1 MNQSEFAALH
11 GVSRKTVTKWKE
23 RGWLV
28 FAGSELNVEAS
39 NELIAKYRRD
49 GLDAVTQES
58 ILVTQAGGGNK
69 KNEKKFAVTHASKRV
84 TVKPGETVEEA
95 TARILIATG
104 ANMNVDEAK
113 RVKENYL
120 ALREQLEYDRE
131 ARLVVAVEDVTRAVG
146 EEYARVRTRLL
157 SIPSE
162 HAPRIHRLK
171 SVLEIQDALH
181 GIIVEALE
189 ELTRDGDG
197 ISPL

>member
-1 MNQSEFAALH
+1 MNQSEFATLH

-28 FAGSELNVEAS
+28 FAGNDLDVEAS

-49 GLDAVTQES
+49 GLDAVTQEPNP
-58 ILVTQAGGGNK
+58 VTQTAVGNK
-69 KNEKKFAVTHASKRV
+69 TSERQSAVTHASKRV
-84 TVKPGETVEEA
+84 TIKPGETIEQA

-104 ANMNVDEAK
+104 ANMNLDEAK

-197 ISPL
+197 ISP

>member
-28 FAGSELNVEAS
+28 FAGSVLDVEAS
-39 NELIAKYRRD
+39 NALIAKYRRD
-49 GLDAVTQES
+49 GIDV
-58 ILVTQAGGGNK
+58 VTQAEAGNK
-69 KNEKKFAVTHASKRV
+69 SAPKKSGVTSAAAQV
-84 TVKPGETVEEA
+84 TIKPGETVEQA
-95 TARILIATG
+95 TTRILIATG
-104 ANMNVDEAK
+104 ANMHIDEAK

-131 ARLVVAVEDVTRAVG
+131 ARLVVAVQDVTRAVG

-171 SVLEIQDALH
+171 SVLEIQDTLH

-189 ELTRDGDG
+189 ELTRDGNG
-197 ISPL
+197 INP

>member
-28 FAGSELNVEAS
+28 FAGSVLDVEAS
-39 NELIAKYRRD
+39 NALIAKYRRD
-49 GLDAVTQES
+49 GIDV
-58 ILVTQAGGGNK
+58 VTQAEAGNK
-69 KNEKKFAVTHASKRV
+69 TVSKKSGVTSAAAQV
-84 TVKPGETVEEA
+84 TIKPGETVEQA
-95 TARILIATG
+95 TTRILIATG
-104 ANMNVDEAK
+104 ANMHIDEAK

-131 ARLVVAVEDVTRAVG
+131 ARLVVAVQDVTRAVG

-189 ELTRDGDG
+189 ELTRDGNG
-197 ISPL
+197 ISP

>member
-11 GVSRKTVTKWKE
+11 NVSRKTVTKWKE

-28 FAGSELNVEAS
+28 FAGSTLDVDAS
-39 NELIAKYRRD
+39 NALIAKYRRD
-49 GLDAVTQES
+49 GIDVVTQEDLGNS
-58 ILVTQAGGGNK
+58 SKGQAK
-69 KNEKKFAVTHASKRV
+69 AVTRALAKV
-84 TVKPGETVEEA
+84 TIKEGETVEQA
-95 TARILIATG
+95 TTRILIAVG
-104 ANMNVDEAK
+104 ANMAVDEAK

-146 EEYARVRTRLL
+146 AEYARVRSRLL

-197 ISPL
+197 ISP

>member
-11 GVSRKTVTKWKE
+11 SVSRKTVTKWKE

-28 FAGSELNVEAS
+28 FEGNSLDVDAS
-39 NELIAKYRRD
+39 NALIAKYRRD
-49 GLDAVTQES
+49 GSDVVTQEDS
-58 ILVTQAGGGNK
+58 GNSSAGAAK
-69 KNEKKFAVTHASKRV
+69 AVTHASARV
-84 TVKPGETVEEA
+84 TIKAGETLEQA
-95 TARILIATG
+95 TARILIAIG
-104 ANMNVDEAK
+104 ANMNIDEAK

-146 EEYARVRTRLL
+146 VEYARVRTRLL
-157 SIPSE
+157 AIPSE

-197 ISPL
+197 ISP